1 MEFQRKNRFTADYY
15 IDGIN
20 NGDRL
25 VLSQSITIIESG
37 LDDDKII
44 ANKIIETILP
54 KTGNSIRIGITGVP
68 GVGKSTFIEVF
79 ATYLTSMG
87 KKVAVLAIDPSSK
100 KSKGSIMGDKTRM
113 PELSNNPDAFI
124 RPSAAGA
131 YTGGVG
137 SKTWE
142 SLLTCEA
149 AGYDIIIVE
158 TVGVGQSETM
168 VREIVDFFLL
178 LSLAGAGDELQGF
191 KRGIMEL
198 ADAVLITKADR
209 ENLKNANLA
218 KSQFSSALHLFPAPV
233 SGWSPTVSVC
243 SAIENK
249 GIKETWSMIVDFVT
263 FTKKGNYF
271 EDNRKQQMVNWMY
284 EVIEQHFKLKY
295 LQNQEISDKLRLL
308 EKEILKENISP
319 IAAAEQIIKKI

>member
-1 MEFQRKNRFTADYY
+1 MEFQRHNRFSADYY

-37 LDDDKII
+37 LNEDNKV
-44 ANKIIETILP
+44 ANTIIEAILP
-54 KTGNSIRIGITGVP
+54 KTGNSIRVGITGVP

-79 ATYLTSMG
+79 ATYLTSVC

-100 KSKGSIMGDKTRM
+100 ESKGSIMGDKTRM
-113 PELSNNPDAFI
+113 PELSNNPNAFV
-124 RPSAAGA
+124 RPSAAGT
-131 YTGGVG
+131 YTGGIG

-142 SLLTCEA
+142 SMLTCEA
-149 AGYDIIIVE
+149 AGFDIILVE

-198 ADAVLITKADR
+198 ADAVLITKADGD
-209 ENLKNANLA
+209 NLKNTGLA
-218 KSQFSSALHLFPAPV
+218 KSQFSAALHLFPPPD
-233 SGWSPTVSVC
+233 SGWSPNVSVC

-249 GIKETWSMIVDFVT
+249 GIKETWSMIQDFVT
-263 FTKKGNYF
+263 FTKKGRYF
-271 EDNRKQQMVNWMY
+271 ENNRKQQMVNWMY
-284 EVIEQHFKLKY
+284 EVIEQHFKLKF
-295 LQNQEISDKLRLL
+295 LQNQEISNKLRLL
-308 EKEILKENISP
+308 EKEILNGNISP